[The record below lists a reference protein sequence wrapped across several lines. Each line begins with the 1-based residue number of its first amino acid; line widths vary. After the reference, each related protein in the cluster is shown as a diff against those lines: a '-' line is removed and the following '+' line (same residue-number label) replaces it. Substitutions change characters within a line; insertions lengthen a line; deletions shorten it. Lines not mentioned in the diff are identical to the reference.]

1 MKVSTK
7 KKASETLSYLEELG
21 LLIWELN
28 QATDDNKVKE
38 ITEKMKLCYT
48 VCAKN
53 LKDLADSGKE

>member
-7 KKASETLSYLEELG
+7 KKAEEALKYLEELG

-28 QATDDNKVKE
+28 QKQDNSEDTKE
-38 ITEKMKLCYT
+38 LAEKMKLCYT

-53 LKDLADSGKE
+53 IKELSES